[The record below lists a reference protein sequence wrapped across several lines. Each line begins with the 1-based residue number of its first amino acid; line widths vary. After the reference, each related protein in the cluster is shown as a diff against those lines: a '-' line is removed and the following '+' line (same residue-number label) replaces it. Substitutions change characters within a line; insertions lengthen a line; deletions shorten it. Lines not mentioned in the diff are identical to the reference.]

1 MKKEI
6 AMYVSKCL
14 TCQQI
19 KVEHQ
24 RPGGLLQPL
33 VIPEWKWECITMDFV
48 SGLPRTSRKHDAIW
62 VIIDRLTKS
71 AHFLPINMTYSLDRL
86 ADLYVNEI
94 VRLHG
99 IPKEIISDR
108 DSRFLSR
115 FWRRL

>member
-1 MKKEI
+1 
-6 AMYVSKCL
+6 
-14 TCQQI
+14 
-19 KVEHQ
+19 
-24 RPGGLLQPL
+24 
-33 VIPEWKWECITMDFV
+33 MDFI

-86 ADLYVNEI
+86 ADLYINEI
-94 VRLHG
+94 ERLHG
-99 IPKEIISDR
+99 VPNEIISDR